1 MQYTYYFDGNEK
13 MISWIIEN
21 GKTKFEQTRIQAE
34 YYYDKVSIEQA
45 KYISLHVGIFWG
57 IGRFIIK
64 NGDAVKVMLDLNSM
78 FEQMTENKQHLDHFI
93 ESRISFI
100 RQLFNQR
107 NLDVSYQ
114 LIRSE
119 NNPASAL
126 LSLKQ

>member
-1 MQYTYYFDGNEK
+1 

>member
-1 MQYTYYFDGNEK
+1 MQHTYYFDGNEK

-78 FEQMTENKQHLDHFI
+78 FEQMTENKKHLDHFI